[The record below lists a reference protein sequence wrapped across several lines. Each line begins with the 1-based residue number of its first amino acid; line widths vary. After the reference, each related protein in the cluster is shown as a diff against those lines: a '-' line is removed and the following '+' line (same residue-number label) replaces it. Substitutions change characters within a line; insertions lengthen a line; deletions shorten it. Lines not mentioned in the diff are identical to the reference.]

1 MNELQTLFNFKRND
15 DGSVAVSGRE
25 LHKGLQIET
34 QYTKWI
40 NRMIGYGFEE
50 NVDYILV
57 SQKSLT
63 NNPRNPYTNI
73 TDHIMTLDMAK
84 EISMIQ
90 RSEIGRKIRGYFIKV
105 ERQHNQLASAYGIT
119 SLEDM
124 NQLIEQLVS
133 DKLDYLI
140 STGQVSNK
148 KLDELNNKFEGEY
161 VTPQDLLAIKYA
173 VKDKAE
179 ETLKYQGLQMT
190 IDSIG
195 DVYEQAIAY
204 KKAEEQEKFHI
215 GKAKRKLLV
224 LTKKHL
230 GMKGNAPNNHIKRKD
245 VDLAIQFIN
254 DVRLSAIEI

>member
-1 MNELQTLFNFKRND
+1 MNEIQQLFNLKRNE
-15 DGSVAVSGRE
+15 DGTVAVSGCE
-25 LHKGLQIET
+25 LHRGLEIGT
-34 QYTKWI
+34 RYDKWI
-40 NRMIGYGFEE
+40 ERMIEYGFEE
-50 NVDYILV
+50 NIDYIIQSEIV
-57 SQKSLT
+57 HGQKRT
-63 NNPRNPYTNI
+63 RTYKQEN
-73 TDHIMTLDMAK
+73 HIMTLDMAK

-140 STGQVSNK
+140 STGQVSNQ
-148 KLDELNNKFEGEY
+148 KLEELNNKFEGEY

-190 IDSIG
+190 IDTIG

>member
-1 MNELQTLFNFKRND
+1 MNEIQQLFNLKRNE
-15 DGSVAVSGRE
+15 DGTVAVSGRE
-25 LHKGLQIET
+25 LHKGLKIET

-40 NRMIGYGFEE
+40 NRMIDYGFEE
-50 NVDYILV
+50 NIDFITI
-57 SQKSLT
+57 SQKRLT
-63 NNPRNPYTNI
+63 AQGNQTTF

-140 STGQVSNK
+140 STGQVSNQ
-148 KLDELNNKFEGEY
+148 KLEELNNKFEGEY

-190 IDSIG
+190 IDTIG

>member
-133 DKLDYLI
+133 DKFDYLI

-190 IDSIG
+190 IDTIG

-230 GMKGNAPNNHIKRKD
+230 GMKGNAPNNHIKRKN
-245 VDLAIQFIN
+245 VDLAIQFIK
-254 DVRLSAIEI
+254 DVRLSEIEI

>member
-1 MNELQTLFNFKRND
+1 MNEIQQLFNLKRNE
-15 DGSVAVSGRE
+15 DGTVAVSGRE

-34 QYTKWI
+34 QYSIWI
-40 NRMIGYGFEE
+40 KRMIGYGFEE
-50 NVDYILV
+50 NIDYIEV
-57 SQKSLT
+57 NQKRLT
-63 NNPRNPYTNI
+63 SHGREHNQL
-73 TDHIMTLDMAK
+73 DHIMTLDMSK

-140 STGQVSNK
+140 STGQVSNQ
-148 KLDELNNKFEGEY
+148 KLDELNDKFEGEY

-190 IDSIG
+190 IDTIG

-245 VDLAIQFIN
+245 VDLAIQFIK
-254 DVRLSAIEI
+254 DIRLSAIEI